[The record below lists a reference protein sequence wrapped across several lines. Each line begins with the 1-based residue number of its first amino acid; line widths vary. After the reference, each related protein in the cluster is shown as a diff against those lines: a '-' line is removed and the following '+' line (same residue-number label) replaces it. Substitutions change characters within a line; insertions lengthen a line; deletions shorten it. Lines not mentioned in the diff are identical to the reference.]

1 MKAMIS
7 VGDTVKV
14 TGKTIA
20 LDENGDEMLKEL
32 IPIGT
37 ICTVTAIEEF
47 RGKEYYEVTSSVAE
61 DGFLSFICCNAVC
74 ALLFHFNSTTSA
86 G

>member
-1 MKAMIS
+1 MIS

-14 TGKTIA
+14 TGKTTA
-20 LDENGDEMLKEL
+20 LDEDGDEVLKEL

-47 RGKEYYEVTSSVAE
+47 RGKEYYEVTPLVAE
-61 DGFLSFICCNAVC
+61 DGFLYDANDLEKGHLEWVKDE
-74 ALLFHFNSTTSA
+74 
-86 G
+86 

>member
-1 MKAMIS
+1 MIS

-14 TGKTIA
+14 TGKTTA
-20 LDENGDEMLKEL
+20 LDEDGDDGLKEL
-32 IPIGT
+32 IQIGT

-61 DGFLSFICCNAVC
+61 DGFLYDANDLEKGHLEWVKDE
-74 ALLFHFNSTTSA
+74 
-86 G
+86 